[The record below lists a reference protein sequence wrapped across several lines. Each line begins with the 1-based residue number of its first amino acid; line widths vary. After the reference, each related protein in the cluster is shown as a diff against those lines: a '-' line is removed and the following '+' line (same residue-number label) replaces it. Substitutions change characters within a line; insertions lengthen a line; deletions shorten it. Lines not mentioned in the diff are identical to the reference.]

1 MIKDDKQL
9 AYTKEWA
16 AKFEEA
22 NRKLKANEE
31 KRRLDPAGWQLIQD
45 SNQALR
51 QKLISEVEEYEALEA
66 HNPTQ
71 PLVLEIDDINYLPDV
86 IIKAR
91 IALKLTQQ
99 ELAILSDHTEEEI
112 KAFEEKNYHNASF
125 LDFLAVSNAL
135 GIKIENGKF
144 IAHLDDFY
152 QQELINIRS
161 QVTSHTNLNP
171 VWM

>member
-1 MIKDDKQL
+1 MIKDDKEL
-9 AYTKEWA
+9 AYTKELA
-16 AKFEEA
+16 SKFEEA
-22 NRKLKANEE
+22 NRKLKANQE
-31 KRRLDPAGWQLIQD
+31 KRHLDPDGWQLIQD

-66 HNPTQ
+66 HHPSQ
-71 PLVLEIDDINYLPDV
+71 PLTLKIDDINYLPDV

-99 ELAILSDHTEEEI
+99 ELAILSDRTEEEI

-135 GIKIENGKF
+135 GIKINNGTF
-144 IAHLDDFY
+144 TAHLDDFY
-152 QQELINIRS
+152 QQELTNIRS
-161 QVTSHTNLNP
+161 QINCHTNLKA
-171 VWM
+171 VSM